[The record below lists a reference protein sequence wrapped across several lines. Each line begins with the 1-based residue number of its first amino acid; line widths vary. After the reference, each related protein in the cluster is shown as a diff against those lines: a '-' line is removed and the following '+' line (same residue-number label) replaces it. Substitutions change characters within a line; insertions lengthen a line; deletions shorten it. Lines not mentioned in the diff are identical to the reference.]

1 MFKKL
6 KLGTKVSIIIGV
18 LILVCYLGVF
28 ASILVQVKSKSI
40 SDSETLAKE
49 VSLSYATQITSN
61 FKQLEIVGKDLRDA
75 VINQKKLGLQN
86 RELVIAM
93 QKEILNTNPRLK
105 KLITQII
112 QQDPR
117 PRYQEKMKLQES
129 YAFKLEEYDVH
140 FTIAGKT
147 AKVLTLR

>member
-18 LILVCYLGVF
+18 LILICYLGVF

-75 VINQKKLGLQN
+75 VANQKKLGLQN

-93 QKEILNTNPRLK
+93 QKEILNTNPEIFGVTVAFEANEFDGKDQLYVGQK
-105 KLITQII
+105 
-112 QQDPR
+112 
-117 PRYQEKMKLQES
+117 E
-129 YAFKLEEYDVH
+129 YAKNGMFIPYASRGS
-140 FTIAGKT
+140 I
-147 AKVLTLR
+147 

>member
-6 KLGTKVSIIIGV
+6 KLGTKISILIGAFI
-18 LILVCYLGVF
+18 LICHVGVF
-28 ASILVQVKSKSI
+28 SSILVQVKSKSI

-93 QKEILNTNPRLK
+93 QK
-105 KLITQII
+105 
-112 QQDPR
+112 
-117 PRYQEKMKLQES
+117 
-129 YAFKLEEYDVH
+129 
-140 FTIAGKT
+140 
-147 AKVLTLR
+147 